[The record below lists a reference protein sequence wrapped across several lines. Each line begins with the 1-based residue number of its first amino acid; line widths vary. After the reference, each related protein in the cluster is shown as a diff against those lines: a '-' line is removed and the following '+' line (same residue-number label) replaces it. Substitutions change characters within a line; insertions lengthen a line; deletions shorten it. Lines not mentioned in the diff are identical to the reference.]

1 MGCDAATARPL
12 ECRPMRAGRSAR
24 QLIAWIAC
32 FAILMST
39 LAPVIS
45 QALRADPATPWTEVC
60 TPLGAKL
67 VRIDDATPGS
77 PTQKL
82 PGGHPLQHCPYCTL
96 HAMGLPPAPA
106 SPLQLPVLSF
116 GLPELFYAA
125 PAPLHAW
132 ATAQPRAPPRLS

>member
-1 MGCDAATARPL
+1 
-12 ECRPMRAGRSAR
+12 MRVGRSAR

-45 QALRADPATPWTEVC
+45 QALQADPANPWAEVC

-67 VRIDDATPGS
+67 VRTDDAAPTS

-82 PGGHPLQHCPYCTL
+82 PGGHLLQHCPYCSL
-96 HAMGLPPAPA
+96 HATGMGLPPAPA
-106 SPLQLPVLSF
+106 SPLQLPALSF

-125 PAPLHAW
+125 PATLHAW